1 MKLAYDEIGSGEPFL
16 LLHGFP
22 LSGKMWSE
30 TAEAISSKG
39 YRVIL
44 PDLRGFGESRC
55 GDEIVPI
62 ENMAKDVA
70 QLLDFLKIEKSI
82 IGGLSMGGYVT
93 FNLLRIFPK
102 KFRALILCDTN
113 YTSEPKENLPARQN
127 LVDEIEKH
135 GTRALV
141 DQMLPMAVSEYTKLN
156 NPDLISAL
164 TDEFLACSA
173 SSAAA
178 AIRGIASR
186 KDHTATLSKIDVPTI
201 LIFGQED
208 KITNVESAEKMASQI
223 QGAKLSVIPNAGH
236 LSNLENPQV
245 FNSTVLEFLRSINN

>member
-1 MKLAYDEIGSGEPFL
+1 MKLAYDEFGIGEPVL

-22 LSGKMWSE
+22 LSGKMWAE
-30 TAEAISSKG
+30 TAEAVSSEG

-55 GDEIVPI
+55 GNEIFPI
-62 ENMAKDVA
+62 EEMANDVS

-93 FNLLRIFPK
+93 FNLFRIFPE

-113 YTSEPKENLPARQN
+113 YTSEPKENLPARQS
-127 LVDEIEKH
+127 LVDQIEKH
-135 GTRALV
+135 GAQALV
-141 DQMLPMAVSEYTKLN
+141 DQMLPKAVSEYSKIN
-156 NPDLISAL
+156 NPKLISAL
-164 TDEFLACSA
+164 TDEFLACDA

-178 AIRGIASR
+178 AIRGITLR

-208 KITNVESAEKMASQI
+208 KITDVEGAEKMYNRI

-236 LSNLENPQV
+236 LSNLENPKV
-245 FNSTVLEFLRSINN
+245 FNSTVLEFIRSLN